1 MFFFQK
7 HCEIQSSATQR
18 GFSKRCSFS
27 MVGLGLKVPFGY
39 VNLVRESI
47 EKGSM
52 QVLQIS
58 GRYRIKFCFL
68 VPNGPPQ
75 FSFGAIKN
83 RSISLLGTFGT
94 FVLNTPP
101 PWGGGVSAKNKRR
114 GTHSQEIKRRV
125 ALWLSSIKQ

>member
-58 GRYRIKFCFL
+58 GRYRIKFCFFRFL
-68 VPNGPPQ
+68 CYCTNPDIFESLCPQ
-75 FSFGAIKN
+75 
-83 RSISLLGTFGT
+83 SIIQ
-94 FVLNTPP
+94 N
-101 PWGGGVSAKNKRR
+101 
-114 GTHSQEIKRRV
+114 
-125 ALWLSSIKQ
+125 